1 MGLNG
6 ELFRYHEDG
15 LVAFKSHTDAPPSRA
30 VIYVA
35 GLGDGF
41 LQPPYVESLAG
52 HLSKSLNVCLIQPLL
67 HSSGHGFGFS
77 SLDKDRRDLAQ
88 LLAYTT
94 RHFPSIEHF
103 VLMGHSSG
111 CQSWLTFLEA
121 HQSGAASKPSEE
133 LPMHMLRGVVLQGAA
148 SDRQYFLQDHL
159 DVARMLEE
167 AEKGSDKE
175 AVMPSLFYGQ
185 LPVTPRR
192 LIALLHE
199 Q

>member
-15 LVAFKSHTDAPPSRA
+15 LVAFKSHTDAPPKHA

-35 GLGDGF
+35 GLGDGL
-41 LQPPYVESLAG
+41 LQPAYVESLAK
-52 HLSKSLNVCLIQPLL
+52 HLSKSLSICLIQPLL
-67 HSSGHGFGFS
+67 HSSGHGFGFG
-77 SLDKDRRDLAQ
+77 SLEEDRLDLEQ
-88 LLAYTT
+88 LLAYAS
-94 RHFPSIEHF
+94 RCFPSIQHF
-103 VLMGHSSG
+103 ILMGHSTG

-121 HQSGAASKPSEE
+121 LQNGPAFKHPEG
-133 LPMHMLRGVVLQGAA
+133 LPMHMLRGIILQGAV
-148 SDRQYFLQDHL
+148 SDRQYFLQDHP
-159 DVARMLEE
+159 DIAKRLEE
-167 AEKGSDKE
+167 AEKSSDKE
-175 AVMPSLFYGQ
+175 AVMSSLFYGH